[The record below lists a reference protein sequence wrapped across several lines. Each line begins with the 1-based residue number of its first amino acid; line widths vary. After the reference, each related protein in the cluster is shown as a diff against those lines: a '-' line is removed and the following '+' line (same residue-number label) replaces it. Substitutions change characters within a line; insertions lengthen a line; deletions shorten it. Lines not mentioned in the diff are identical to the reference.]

1 MDEQEIIEPEVLDNE
16 NAATPEKQAQSTF
29 GRDIVMPIAAGL
41 FTDTL
46 DFVTFG
52 PFGLKFGMLAGG
64 LAALYLCW
72 ASRVPRAL
80 WLYIVIAASVYC
92 SVPRT
97 EALPIA
103 TIIAVIS
110 VFKKAKDY

>member
-1 MDEQEIIEPEVLDNE
+1 MDEQEIIEPEVLDKDPE
-16 NAATPEKQAQSTF
+16 ASPEKQAESSF
-29 GRDIVMPIAAGL
+29 GRDVVMPIAAGL

-46 DFVTFG
+46 DFITFG
-52 PFGLKFGMLAGG
+52 PFGLRFGMLAGA

-72 ASRVPRAL
+72 ASRIPKFL
-80 WLYIVIAASVYC
+80 WAYVAIAAAVYC

-97 EALPIA
+97 EAIPIA

-110 VFKKAKDY
+110 VFKKAGD